1 MKFNASTI
9 CLFIG
14 AGLYSWTSH
23 ATIDNICLSPIK
35 SEVTGEKVQI
45 SEASRM
51 ACIDQ
56 AAISFPQVIL
66 SAQELYEGDQRVR
79 GFEPDEPIWCRFTAH
94 PKSGASPKFR
104 CHLTDD
110 RYHLKDKKGNIV
122 REAWSVNQDGKLT
135 DAGDN
140 TIQSVEGTSLKADK
154 VRVKYSTGKSRHRE
168 VFTEVAASRILWF
181 LGFYSDSMYQV
192 SASCLGCVS
201 DPFRTGQNE
210 AVPEINHF
218 FPASVERKVPGK
230 EIKTDKH
237 EGWKKED
244 LERIYK
250 YAPKEKQHEIEAY
263 ILAMNLFHYHNFISL
278 QNRVTC
284 LKDQWNK
291 ETGECYQP
299 VMYIQDLGGS
309 FGSEGLFINP
319 RGDFSAWEDET
330 IFKKK
335 SSCKLRANAGELK
348 YVSEGGRQF
357 LWNRLQHLTEEKVRA
372 IFTAAHFDLIDPDLR
387 EKIQKEFPQ
396 SGSQELDRLV
406 IDRWVS
412 TFMNRIHEIKGARCP
427 LNVDND

>member
-1 MKFNASTI
+1 MKLTKLKALMI
-9 CLFIG
+9 IG
-14 AGLYSWTSH
+14 SGLYSL
-23 ATIDNICLSPIK
+23 AGYGTIDNICLSPVKIESTGK
-35 SEVTGEKVQI
+35 KVTI
-45 SEASRM
+45 TEASRM

-56 AAISFPQVIL
+56 ASISFPQVIL
-66 SAQELYEGDQRVR
+66 SAQELYEGDYRVS
-79 GFEPDEPIWCRFTAH
+79 GFQPDEPIWCRFTPH

-110 RYHLKDKKGNIV
+110 RYNLKDKSGHII
-122 REAWSVNQDGKLT
+122 REAWSVNSDGNLT
-135 DAGDN
+135 DSGGN
-140 TIQSVEGTSLKADK
+140 TIESHDGSPLKADK
-154 VRVKYSTGKSRHRE
+154 IRIKYSTGKSRHRE

-192 SASCLGCVS
+192 QANCLACMS
-201 DPFRTGQNE
+201 DPFQSRQKE
-210 AVPEINHF
+210 PVPEINHF

-230 EIKTDKH
+230 EIKTQKH

-250 YAPKEKQHEIEAY
+250 YATKEKQHEIEAY

-291 ETGECYQP
+291 ETGECYHP

-319 RGDFSAWEDET
+319 RGDFSAWEGET

-335 SSCKLRANAGELK
+335 SSCKLRANAGELT
-348 YVSEGGRQF
+348 YVSEGGRKF
-357 LWNRLQHLTEEKVRA
+357 LWERLQHLTEDKVRS

-387 EKIQKEFPQ
+387 EQIQKESPQ
-396 SGSQELDRLV
+396 LSEQELNRQV
-406 IDRWVS
+406 IDKWVQ
-412 TFMNRIHEIKGARCP
+412 TFMKRIREIESARCP
-427 LNVDND
+427 SKVDND